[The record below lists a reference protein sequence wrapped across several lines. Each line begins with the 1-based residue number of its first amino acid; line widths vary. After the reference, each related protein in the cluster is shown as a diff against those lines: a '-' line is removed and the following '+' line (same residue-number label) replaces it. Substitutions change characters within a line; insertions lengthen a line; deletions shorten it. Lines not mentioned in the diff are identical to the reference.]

1 MNIPQLFTAKRLPA
15 EISGNPYLSARKHWN
30 EHTKGL
36 MNAARLWQAVALL
49 CLMITLVA
57 IGGVLHLASQSK
69 FIPYII
75 EMDKLGQTAAVAPAQ
90 LATPVDQRL
99 VRANLAA
106 FISNARLVTPD
117 IALQRKAVLAVYAM
131 LHGDDPA
138 AAKMTAWLNGN
149 EASNPFQRAAKETVE
164 TEIVSVIPQSPD
176 SWQIEWNEKLFDRQG
191 VPIGQPYRMKAL
203 ATVEIVPPDA
213 STTEEKLRQ
222 NPLGVY
228 VKDFSWSKQ
237 N

>member
-15 EISGNPYLSARKHWN
+15 ASANPYLSARKQWN
-30 EHTKGL
+30 EYTKGL
-36 MNAARLWQAVALL
+36 MDAIRLWQALALL
-49 CLMITLVA
+49 CLMITLAA

-69 FIPYII
+69 FIPYVI
-75 EMDKLGQTAAVAPAQ
+75 EMDKLGQTAAVAPAS
-90 LATPVDQRL
+90 LAAPVDSRV
-99 VRANLAA
+99 VRASLAA
-106 FISNARLVTPD
+106 FMSNARLVTPD
-117 IALQRKAVLAVYAM
+117 IALQRKAILSVYAM
-131 LHGDDPA
+131 LHGDDA
-138 AAKMTAWLNGN
+138 AATKMTAWLNGN
-149 EASNPFQRAAKETVE
+149 DDNNPFHRAAKETVE

-222 NPLGVY
+222 NPLGVF
-228 VKDFSWSKQ
+228 VKDFNWSKQ

>member
-1 MNIPQLFTAKRLPA
+1 MNISQHFKAKRLPA
-15 EISGNPYLSARKHWN
+15 ASANPYLSARNQWN

-36 MNAARLWQAVALL
+36 MNAARLWQTVALL
-49 CLMITLVA
+49 CLMITLAA
-57 IGGVLHLASQSK
+57 IGGVLHLAAQSK
-69 FIPYII
+69 FIPYVI
-75 EMDKLGQTAAVAPAQ
+75 EMDKLGQTAAVAPAS
-90 LATPVDQRL
+90 LAAPVDSRV
-99 VRANLAA
+99 VRASLAA
-106 FISNARLVTPD
+106 FMSNARLVTPD
-117 IALQRKAVLAVYAM
+117 IALQRKAILSVYAM
-131 LHGDDPA
+131 LHGDDA
-138 AAKMTAWLNGN
+138 AATKMTAWLNGN
-149 EASNPFQRAAKETVE
+149 DDNNPFHRAAKETVE

-222 NPLGVY
+222 NPLGVF
-228 VKDFSWSKQ
+228 VKDFNWSKQ